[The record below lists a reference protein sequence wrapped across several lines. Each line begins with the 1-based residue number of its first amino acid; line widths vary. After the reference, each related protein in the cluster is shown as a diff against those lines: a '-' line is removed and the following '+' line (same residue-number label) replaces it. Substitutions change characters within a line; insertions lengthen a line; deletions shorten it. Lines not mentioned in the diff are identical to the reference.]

1 MKFTLCFCALLIMAI
16 LLILNVYPVKV
27 QTSQVSAD
35 PISESYP
42 EAFMEEE
49 EDVMY
54 KEIQAETLCDK
65 AIRLD
70 HTQTKTHK
78 VLLRTLESRGIK

>member
-1 MKFTLCFCALLIMAI
+1 MKFTLSFSALLIMAI

-27 QTSQVSAD
+27 QTAQVSAA
-35 PISESYP
+35 PISEIYP
-42 EAFMEEE
+42 EAFMEE

-65 AIRLD
+65 ASRIE
-70 HTQTKTHK
+70 HTQTRAHK
-78 VLLRTLESRGIK
+78 MLVRALESRGIK

>member
-1 MKFTLCFCALLIMAI
+1 MKFTLCFSALLIMAI

-27 QTSQVSAD
+27 QTAQVSAD
-35 PISESYP
+35 PISEIYP
-42 EAFMEEE
+42 EAFMEE

-65 AIRLD
+65 ASRIE
-70 HTQTKTHK
+70 HTQTRAHK
-78 VLLRTLESRGIK
+78 MLVRALESRGIK

>member
-1 MKFTLCFCALLIMAI
+1 MNFTLCFSALLIMAI

-27 QTSQVSAD
+27 QTGQVSAD
-35 PISESYP
+35 PISEIYP
-42 EAFMEEE
+42 EAFMEE

-65 AIRLD
+65 ASRIE
-70 HTQTKTHK
+70 HTQTRAHK
-78 VLLRTLESRGIK
+78 MLVRALESRGIK

>member
-1 MKFTLCFCALLIMAI
+1 MKFTLCFSALLIMAI

-27 QTSQVSAD
+27 QTAQVSAD

-65 AIRLD
+65 ASRIE
-70 HTQTKTHK
+70 HTQTRAHK
-78 VLLRTLESRGIK
+78 MLVRALESRGIK